1 MQAHRG
7 LQEGSGGAF
16 QTCALQLFQLIVF
29 FLSWHLPRGFPRRFP
44 ARSRNQHCPAQQQE
58 VMDAPTAAV
67 LPSQDNGMQG
77 MACAD
82 PKDPRSPPT
91 STPEAGLG
99 PKSSSPSRHSKI
111 PRPDPSCKRWSR
123 QGSDSRVFPKLQHCP
138 LAHTVPRLSHRA
150 SLPGQAQK
158 TAQAAGLLPGPS
170 QSFLSSALTLALR
183 PRDPDPISQA
193 TSQPGRV

>member
-1 MQAHRG
+1 MCSAVVPAYCVFPFLAFAPRLPQKVPST
-7 LQEGSGGAF
+7 LQEP
-16 QTCALQLFQLIVF
+16 AL
-29 FLSWHLPRGFPRRFP
+29 P
-44 ARSRNQHCPAQQQE
+44 CPATRG
-58 VMDAPTAAV
+58 DGCAHGAV